1 MDDFSISANSTAGAA
16 LAARDRIA
24 SLAPGAGRDERVS
37 AKLAQ
42 AALFEEALLGAL
54 KARFAELRLVAK

>member
-1 MDDFSISANSTAGAA
+1 MDDIAAFSTPTASAA

-24 SLAPGAGRDERVS
+24 SLAPGIGRDERVS

-42 AALFEEALLGAL
+42 AAIFEEALLAAL